1 MLTSNA
7 KMVSTAST
15 ATTFTATTS
24 TSTTTASTAT
34 ASPSRTLATTTFTST
49 SKMSTYQTTIPFDT
63 TRPETE
69 LSINSAVPTSIN
81 KESDGRVLMK
91 PITFGGKGKSPGK
104 FQYPNA
110 VAVSAEN
117 EIYVLDVDNRR
128 IQVFNKNGVFLR
140 LFKTV
145 YEVPGKEKQT
155 IHPYDVAIDANGFVW
170 VVGDIR
176 DELQVVQYSQI
187 GQQMSTVDPK
197 STTSFPAIAV
207 NVLNG
212 NIAVVT
218 KGNTIFVFLPDG
230 SVYNRF
236 QLVGGVDVSFV
247 TFNNEGN
254 ILFTDAMR
262 NTVHEYTRDGD
273 KLFQFGSKGR
283 GEGQLRSPARIC
295 TDSSGNIFVS
305 NMRNK
310 RFDMFT
316 SRGEFVRT
324 VFSTKSPVGLACGPD
339 GQLVVTDARSHSVTI
354 IPRQLVLSG

>member
-1 MLTSNA
+1 MGIVRSTKVSDTVQVYTRDGDKLFQFGSKGRGDGQLKAPSGICTDSSGNIFVSNM
-7 KMVSTAST
+7 KNNRIDM
-15 ATTFTATTS
+15 
-24 TSTTTASTAT
+24 
-34 ASPSRTLATTTFTST
+34 FTSRGDFVRT
-49 SKMSTYQTTIPFDT
+49 VV
-63 TRPETE
+63 RTE
-69 LSINSAVPTSIN
+69 
-81 KESDGRVLMK
+81 
-91 PITFGGKGKSPGK
+91 SPCGL
-104 FQYPNA
+104 A
-110 VAVSAEN
+110 
-117 EIYVLDVDNRR
+117 L
-128 IQVFNKNGVFLR
+128 
-140 LFKTV
+140 
-145 YEVPGKEKQT
+145 
-155 IHPYDVAIDANGFVW
+155 
-170 VVGDIR
+170 
-176 DELQVVQYSQI
+176 
-187 GQQMSTVDPK
+187 
-197 STTSFPAIAV
+197 

-305 NMRNK
+305 NVRNK

-339 GQLVVTDARSHSVTI
+339 GQLVVTDARSHTVTI